1 MGHGETWPDRATRR
15 GGELRTRSYGPMV
28 VDVIVD
34 GMAGLERKKEPAIQT
49 IAFMNLLAGQRA
61 QFDLE

>member
-1 MGHGETWPDRATRR
+1 
-15 GGELRTRSYGPMV
+15 MV